1 MTTPARKQ
9 YLDIKSKHQEE
20 ILLFRMGDFY
30 ETFDDDA
37 KVLARE
43 LEIALTSREMGKGE
57 RIPLAGIPYHA
68 LEGYLARLVAN
79 GYRVAICEQVSDPTT
94 SKGIVDRKVVRIV
107 TPGTIIEESLLQQ
120 GSNNYLASAVVRD
133 SNAGI
138 AYVDITTGEFAA
150 TQIPLSRVNSEINR
164 LAPKELIL
172 AQTWS
177 NEIIMDGSLTITK
190 VDEQQFHPRWSND
203 ILMTHFKVKSLQPYG
218 CEHLPLAIQSAAAII
233 EYIRHHQNQAL
244 AGINSLQ
251 TYSTESFMILDE
263 QTRRNLELFVGG
275 RWDSKEASL
284 FSILN
289 RTSTPMGGRMLKRW
303 LGQPLLDLDE
313 LIERQESVD
322 WFSTNPLRRDKMT
335 SLLKSMSDLE
345 RLSTKVLNGNATP
358 RDLSGISESL
368 RVFPAMIQLLGEC
381 DDSWKIDEILNKFSN
396 NSRTS
401 ALLSSSLTD
410 QPPLYP
416 GDGNTIKEGFSEEL
430 DLIRN
435 EVAEAQDSM
444 AAMESSE
451 RDRTGIRSL
460 KIGYNKV
467 FGYFIEVSRVND
479 DLVPEEYIRKQT
491 LVASERYITAEMK
504 QLEAEIL
511 GARNRIEEVE
521 TRIFNQICHQV
532 SLETE
537 GLMKSAEAAAML
549 DVFDSLGTV
558 ASEKGYVR
566 PELNNL
572 GRIVI
577 EAGRHPVVERIVDIG
592 SYIPNDTIL
601 DPKDMQLIILTGPNM
616 SGKSTYL
623 RQVGLITLMAQI
635 GSFVPA
641 KSAVIGVVDR
651 IFTRVGLQD
660 DLTVGQSTFMLEMV
674 ETASILNQASH
685 NSLIILDEIGR
696 GTSTYDG
703 LAIARSVAEYIHN
716 HPKLG
721 CKTLFATH
729 YHELTDLSDNLP
741 RVRNFH
747 VSVTENDG
755 NVIFL
760 RRVMPGGADK
770 SYGVHVARLAG
781 LPSTI
786 INRAWE
792 VLRDL
797 EDKGSESISLE
808 DNDSGGVQL
817 SLLAEIPEYI
827 KELQLLDVMSM
838 TPLEAITKLYEL
850 QRRSQDSEI

>member
-9 YLDIKSKHQEE
+9 YLDIKSEHQEE

-177 NEIIMDGSLTITK
+177 NEIIMDGSLTITR

-716 HPKLG
+716 HPNLG

-755 NVIFL
+755 DVIFL

-797 EDKGSESISLE
+797 EDKGSELISLE
-808 DNDSGGVQL
+808 DNDSGGIQL

>member
-1 MTTPARKQ
+1 M
-9 YLDIKSKHQEE
+9 
-20 ILLFRMGDFY
+20 F
-30 ETFDDDA
+30 
-37 KVLARE
+37 
-43 LEIALTSREMGKGE
+43 
-57 RIPLAGIPYHA
+57 
-68 LEGYLARLVAN
+68 
-79 GYRVAICEQVSDPTT
+79 SD
-94 SKGIVDRKVVRIV
+94 
-107 TPGTIIEESLLQQ
+107 
-120 GSNNYLASAVVRD
+120 
-133 SNAGI
+133 
-138 AYVDITTGEFAA
+138 
-150 TQIPLSRVNSEINR
+150 NS
-164 LAPKELIL
+164 
-172 AQTWS
+172 
-177 NEIIMDGSLTITK
+177 G
-190 VDEQQFHPRWSND
+190 
-203 ILMTHFKVKSLQPYG
+203 
-218 CEHLPLAIQSAAAII
+218 
-233 EYIRHHQNQAL
+233 
-244 AGINSLQ
+244 
-251 TYSTESFMILDE
+251 
-263 QTRRNLELFVGG
+263 
-275 RWDSKEASL
+275 
-284 FSILN
+284 
-289 RTSTPMGGRMLKRW
+289 
-303 LGQPLLDLDE
+303 
-313 LIERQESVD
+313 
-322 WFSTNPLRRDKMT
+322 
-335 SLLKSMSDLE
+335 
-345 RLSTKVLNGNATP
+345 
-358 RDLSGISESL
+358 
-368 RVFPAMIQLLGEC
+368 
-381 DDSWKIDEILNKFSN
+381 
-396 NSRTS
+396 TS

-416 GDGNTIKEGFSEEL
+416 GDGNTIKEGFSKEL

-435 EVAEAQDSM
+435 EVAKAQDSM
-444 AAMESSE
+444 ATMESSE

-467 FGYFIEVSRVND
+467 FGYFIEVSRANN

-491 LVASERYITAEMK
+491 LVASERYITPEMK
-504 QLEAEIL
+504 QLEAAIL

-537 GLMKSAEAAAML
+537 GLIKSAEAAAMI

-566 PELNNL
+566 PTLNNL
-572 GRIVI
+572 GRIEI

-674 ETASILNQASH
+674 ETASILNQASR

-741 RVRNFH
+741 RVKNFH

-781 LPSTI
+781 LPGTI

-797 EDKGSESISLE
+797 EDKESELISLE
-808 DNDSGGVQL
+808 DNHSGGVQL

-827 KELQLLDVMSM
+827 KELQRLDVMSM
-838 TPLEAITKLYEL
+838 TPLEAITKLYEF

>member
-358 RDLSGISESL
+358 RDLSGISKSL
-368 RVFPAMIQLLGEC
+368 RVVPAMIQLLGEC

-716 HPKLG
+716 HPNLG

>member
-9 YLDIKSKHQEE
+9 YLDIKSEHQEE

-177 NEIIMDGSLTITK
+177 NEIIMDGSLTITR

-358 RDLSGISESL
+358 RDLSGISKSL

-716 HPKLG
+716 HPNLG

>member
-9 YLDIKSKHQEE
+9 YLDIKSEHQEE

-57 RIPLAGIPYHA
+57 RIPLAGFPYHA

-107 TPGTIIEESLLQQ
+107 TPGTVIEESLLQQ
-120 GSNNYLASAVVRD
+120 GSNSYLASAVVRD
-133 SNAGI
+133 NNAGI

-177 NEIIMDGSLTITK
+177 NEIIMDGSLTITR

-284 FSILN
+284 FSILD

-358 RDLSGISESL
+358 RDLSGISKSL

-401 ALLSSSLTD
+401 ELLSSALTD

-430 DLIRN
+430 DLIRT

-451 RDRTGIRSL
+451 RARTGIRSL

-511 GARNRIEEVE
+511 GARNKIEEVE
-521 TRIFNQICHQV
+521 TRIFNQICHQI

-716 HPKLG
+716 HPNLG

-755 NVIFL
+755 DVIFL

-797 EDKGSESISLE
+797 EDKGSELISLE
-808 DNDSGGVQL
+808 DNDSGGIQL

>member
-68 LEGYLARLVAN
+68 LEGYLVRLVAN

-177 NEIIMDGSLTITK
+177 NEIIMDGSLTITR

-251 TYSTESFMILDE
+251 TYSTESFMILDG

-358 RDLSGISESL
+358 RDLSGISKSL

-537 GLMKSAEAAAML
+537 GLMKSAQAAAML

-797 EDKGSESISLE
+797 EDKGSELISLE
-808 DNDSGGVQL
+808 DNDSGGIQL

>member
-177 NEIIMDGSLTITK
+177 NEIIMDGSLTITR

-358 RDLSGISESL
+358 RDLSGISKSL
-368 RVFPAMIQLLGEC
+368 RVVPAMIQLLGEC

>member
-9 YLDIKSKHQEE
+9 YLDIKSQHQEE

-37 KVLARE
+37 KILARE

-57 RIPLAGIPYHA
+57 RVPLAGIPYHA
-68 LEGYLARLVAN
+68 LEGYLARLIES
-79 GYRVAICEQVSDPTT
+79 GYRVAICEQVSDPAA
-94 SKGIVDRKVVRIV
+94 SKSIVDRKVVRIV

-120 GSNNYLASAVVRD
+120 GSNNYLASTVVRN
-133 SNAGI
+133 SKAGV
-138 AYVDITTGEFAA
+138 AYVDITTGEFAT

-164 LAPKELIL
+164 LAPRELIL
-172 AQTWS
+172 SETWS
-177 NEIIMDGSLTITK
+177 NEIIMDGSPTITK

-203 ILMTHFKVKSLQPYG
+203 ILKAHFKVKSLQSYG
-218 CEHLPLAIQSAAAII
+218 CEQLPLAVQSAAAII

-244 AGINSLQ
+244 AGITSLQ
-251 TYSTESFMILDE
+251 TYSTGSFMILDE
-263 QTRRNLELFVGG
+263 QTRKNLELFVGG

-322 WFSTNPLRRDKMT
+322 WFSTNPLRRYKIT

-358 RDLSGISESL
+358 RDLSGISKSL
-368 RVFPAMIQLLGEC
+368 RVVPEMTQILSEC
-381 DDSWKIDEILNKFSN
+381 DDSWKIDQILNKFSD
-396 NSRTS
+396 NSGAS
-401 ALLSSSLTD
+401 SLLSSSLTD

-416 GDGNTIKEGFSEEL
+416 GDGNTIKNGFSEEL
-430 DLIRN
+430 DRIRN
-435 EVAEAQDSM
+435 EVAKAQGSM
-444 AAMESSE
+444 TTMESSE

-467 FGYFIEVSRVND
+467 FGYYIEVSRANT

-491 LVASERYITAEMK
+491 LVASERYITPEMK

-521 TRIFNQICHQV
+521 TRIFNQICQQI

-537 GLMKSAEAAAML
+537 GLMKSAAAAAML

-558 ASEKGYVR
+558 ANEKGYVR
-566 PELNNL
+566 PELNNR
-572 GRIVI
+572 GRIEI
-577 EAGRHPVVERIVDIG
+577 EKGRHPVVERIVDIG

-601 DPKDMQLIILTGPNM
+601 DPRDMQLIILTGPNM

-674 ETASILNQASH
+674 ETASILNQASRD
-685 NSLIILDEIGR
+685 SLIILDEIGR

-741 RVRNFH
+741 RVKNFH
-747 VSVTENDG
+747 VSVTESDG

-760 RRVMPGGADK
+760 RQVMSGGADK

-797 EDKGSESISLE
+797 EDKGSELTSLE
-808 DNDSGGVQL
+808 DIDSRGLQL

-827 KELQLLDVMSM
+827 KELQRLDVMSM

-850 QRRSQDSEI
+850 QRRSKDSEI

>member
-1 MTTPARKQ
+1 
-9 YLDIKSKHQEE
+9 
-20 ILLFRMGDFY
+20 
-30 ETFDDDA
+30 
-37 KVLARE
+37 
-43 LEIALTSREMGKGE
+43 
-57 RIPLAGIPYHA
+57 
-68 LEGYLARLVAN
+68 
-79 GYRVAICEQVSDPTT
+79 
-94 SKGIVDRKVVRIV
+94 
-107 TPGTIIEESLLQQ
+107 
-120 GSNNYLASAVVRD
+120 
-133 SNAGI
+133 
-138 AYVDITTGEFAA
+138 
-150 TQIPLSRVNSEINR
+150 
-164 LAPKELIL
+164 
-172 AQTWS
+172 
-177 NEIIMDGSLTITK
+177 
-190 VDEQQFHPRWSND
+190 
-203 ILMTHFKVKSLQPYG
+203 
-218 CEHLPLAIQSAAAII
+218 
-233 EYIRHHQNQAL
+233 
-244 AGINSLQ
+244 
-251 TYSTESFMILDE
+251 
-263 QTRRNLELFVGG
+263 
-275 RWDSKEASL
+275 
-284 FSILN
+284 
-289 RTSTPMGGRMLKRW
+289 
-303 LGQPLLDLDE
+303 
-313 LIERQESVD
+313 
-322 WFSTNPLRRDKMT
+322 
-335 SLLKSMSDLE
+335 
-345 RLSTKVLNGNATP
+345 
-358 RDLSGISESL
+358 
-368 RVFPAMIQLLGEC
+368 
-381 DDSWKIDEILNKFSN
+381 
-396 NSRTS
+396 
-401 ALLSSSLTD
+401 
-410 QPPLYP
+410 
-416 GDGNTIKEGFSEEL
+416 
-430 DLIRN
+430 
-435 EVAEAQDSM
+435 
-444 AAMESSE
+444 
-451 RDRTGIRSL
+451 
-460 KIGYNKV
+460 
-467 FGYFIEVSRVND
+467 
-479 DLVPEEYIRKQT
+479 
-491 LVASERYITAEMK
+491 
-504 QLEAEIL
+504 
-511 GARNRIEEVE
+511 
-521 TRIFNQICHQV
+521 
-532 SLETE
+532 
-537 GLMKSAEAAAML
+537 
-549 DVFDSLGTV
+549 V

-601 DPKDMQLIILTGPNM
+601 DPEDMQLIILTGPNM

-797 EDKGSESISLE
+797 EDKGSELISLE

>member
-9 YLDIKSKHQEE
+9 YLDIKSEHQEE

-57 RIPLAGIPYHA
+57 RIPLAGFPYHA

-177 NEIIMDGSLTITK
+177 NEIIMDGSLTITR

-251 TYSTESFMILDE
+251 TYSTESFMILDG

-358 RDLSGISESL
+358 RDLSGISKSL

-401 ALLSSSLTD
+401 ELLSSALTD

-511 GARNRIEEVE
+511 GARNKIEEVE

-549 DVFDSLGTV
+549 DVFDSLSTV

-797 EDKGSESISLE
+797 EDKGSELISLE
-808 DNDSGGVQL
+808 DNDSGGIQL

-850 QRRSQDSEI
+850 QRRSQDSET

>member
-9 YLDIKSKHQEE
+9 YLDIKSEHQEE

-37 KVLARE
+37 KALARE

-57 RIPLAGIPYHA
+57 RIPLAGFPYHA

-177 NEIIMDGSLTITK
+177 NEIIMDGSLTITR

-358 RDLSGISESL
+358 RDLSGISKSL

-451 RDRTGIRSL
+451 RARTGIRSL

-674 ETASILNQASH
+674 ENASILNQASH

-797 EDKGSESISLE
+797 EDKGSELISLE
-808 DNDSGGVQL
+808 DNDSGGIQL

>member
-43 LEIALTSREMGKGE
+43 LEIAVTSREMGKGE
-57 RIPLAGIPYHA
+57 RIPLAGFPYHA

-107 TPGTIIEESLLQQ
+107 TPGTVIEESLLQQ

-177 NEIIMDGSLTITK
+177 NEIIMDGSLTITR
-190 VDEQQFHPRWSND
+190 VDDQQFHPRWSND

-358 RDLSGISESL
+358 RDLSGISKSL
-368 RVFPAMIQLLGEC
+368 RVVPAMIQLLGEC

-467 FGYFIEVSRVND
+467 FGYFIEVSRANE

-781 LPSTI
+781 LPRTI

-797 EDKGSESISLE
+797 EDKGSELISLE
-808 DNDSGGVQL
+808 DNDSGGIQL

-850 QRRSQDSEI
+850 QRRSQDSET

>member
-172 AQTWS
+172 AETWS
-177 NEIIMDGSLTITK
+177 NEIIMDGSLTITR

-322 WFSTNPLRRDKMT
+322 WFSTDPLRRDKMT

-358 RDLSGISESL
+358 RDLSGISKSL
-368 RVFPAMIQLLGEC
+368 RVVPAMIQLLGEC

-601 DPKDMQLIILTGPNM
+601 DPEDMQLIILTGPNM

-797 EDKGSESISLE
+797 EDKGSELISLE

>member
-9 YLDIKSKHQEE
+9 YLDIKSEHQEE

-68 LEGYLARLVAN
+68 LEGYLVRLVAN

-177 NEIIMDGSLTITK
+177 NEIIMDGSLTITR

-358 RDLSGISESL
+358 RDLSGISKSL

-451 RDRTGIRSL
+451 RARTGIRSL

-467 FGYFIEVSRVND
+467 FGYFIEVSRAND

-511 GARNRIEEVE
+511 GARNKIEEVE

-741 RVRNFH
+741 RVKNFH

-755 NVIFL
+755 DVIFL
-760 RRVMPGGADK
+760 RRVMTGGADK

-797 EDKGSESISLE
+797 EDKESELASLE
-808 DNDSGGVQL
+808 DIDSRGLQL
-817 SLLAEIPEYI
+817 SLLTEIPEYI
-827 KELQLLDVMSM
+827 KELQRLDVMSM

>member
-9 YLDIKSKHQEE
+9 YLDIKSEHQEE

-57 RIPLAGIPYHA
+57 RIPLAGFPYHA

-164 LAPKELIL
+164 LSPKELIL

-177 NEIIMDGSLTITK
+177 NEIIMDGSLTITR

-358 RDLSGISESL
+358 RDLSGISKSL

-401 ALLSSSLTD
+401 ELLSSALTD

-430 DLIRN
+430 DLIRT

-451 RDRTGIRSL
+451 RARTGIRSL

-797 EDKGSESISLE
+797 EDKGSELISLE
-808 DNDSGGVQL
+808 DNDSGGIQL

-850 QRRSQDSEI
+850 QRRSQDSET

>member
-68 LEGYLARLVAN
+68 LEGYLARLVEN
-79 GYRVAICEQVSDPTT
+79 GYRVAICEQVSDPAA

-133 SNAGI
+133 NKAGV
-138 AYVDITTGEFAA
+138 AYVDITTGEFAT
-150 TQIPLSRVNSEINR
+150 TQIPLSRVSSEITR
-164 LAPKELIL
+164 LAPRELIL
-172 AQTWS
+172 GEPWS
-177 NEIIMDGSLTITK
+177 NEIILDGLLTTTR
-190 VDEQQFHPRWSND
+190 VDEQQFHPTWSND
-203 ILMTHFKVKSLQPYG
+203 ILKTHFKVKSLQPYG
-218 CEHLPLAIQSAAAII
+218 CEQLPLAIQSAAAII
-233 EYIRHHQNQAL
+233 EYVRHHQRDAL
-244 AGINSLQ
+244 AGINSLR
-251 TYSTESFMILDE
+251 TYSTESFMILDD
-263 QTRRNLELFVGG
+263 QTRKNLELFAGG

-313 LIERQESVD
+313 LIKRQESVD
-322 WFSTNPLRRDKMT
+322 WFSTDPLRRDKMT
-335 SLLKSMSDLE
+335 SLLKAMSDLE

-358 RDLSGISESL
+358 RDLSGISKSL
-368 RVFPAMIQLLGEC
+368 GVVPAITQLLGKG
-381 DDSWKIDEILNKFSN
+381 DDSWKIDQVLSKFSD
-396 NSRTS
+396 NSGTYS
-401 ALLSSSLTD
+401 LLSSSLTE

-416 GDGNTIKEGFSEEL
+416 GDGSTIKEGFSEEL

-435 EVAEAQDSM
+435 EVADAENSM
-444 AAMESSE
+444 VTMESSE
-451 RDRTGIRSL
+451 KVRTGIKSL

-467 FGYFIEVSRVND
+467 FGYFIEVSRANS
-479 DLVPEEYIRKQT
+479 DLVPKEYIRKQT
-491 LVASERYITAEMK
+491 LVASERYITPEMK

-521 TRIFNQICHQV
+521 SRIFNQICNQV

-549 DVFDSLGTV
+549 DVFDSLGII

-566 PELNNL
+566 PELNNQ
-572 GRIVI
+572 GRIEI
-577 EAGRHPVVERIVDIG
+577 EAGRHPVVERIVDTG

-601 DPKDMQLIILTGPNM
+601 DPKDTQLIMLTGPNM

-674 ETASILNQASH
+674 ETASILNQASR

-781 LPSTI
+781 LPSAI

-792 VLRDL
+792 ILHDL
-797 EDKGSESISLE
+797 EDKEDELSSLNE
-808 DNDSGGVQL
+808 DDSKGFQL
-817 SLLAEIPEYI
+817 SLLAETPEYI
-827 KELQLLDVMSM
+827 KELQRLDVMSM

>member
-9 YLDIKSKHQEE
+9 YLDIKSEHQEE

-57 RIPLAGIPYHA
+57 RIPLAGFPYHA
-68 LEGYLARLVAN
+68 LEGYLARLVAS

-177 NEIIMDGSLTITK
+177 NEIIMDGSLTITR

-358 RDLSGISESL
+358 RDLSGISKSL
-368 RVFPAMIQLLGEC
+368 RVVPAMIQLLGEC

-511 GARNRIEEVE
+511 GARNKIEEVE

-797 EDKGSESISLE
+797 EDKGSELISLE
-808 DNDSGGVQL
+808 DNDSGGIQL

>member
-444 AAMESSE
+444 AEMESSE

-511 GARNRIEEVE
+511 GARNKIEEVE

-716 HPKLG
+716 HPNLG

>member
-172 AQTWS
+172 AETWS
-177 NEIIMDGSLTITK
+177 NEIIMDGSLTITR

-358 RDLSGISESL
+358 RDLSGISKSL
-368 RVFPAMIQLLGEC
+368 RVVPAMIQLLGEC

-467 FGYFIEVSRVND
+467 FGYFIEVSRAND

-601 DPKDMQLIILTGPNM
+601 DPEDMQLIILTGPNM

-797 EDKGSESISLE
+797 EDKGSELISLE

>member
-68 LEGYLARLVAN
+68 LEGYLVRLVAN

-172 AQTWS
+172 AETWS
-177 NEIIMDGSLTITK
+177 NEIIMDGSLTITR

-358 RDLSGISESL
+358 RDLSGISKSL
-368 RVFPAMIQLLGEC
+368 RVVPAMIQLLGEC

-566 PELNNL
+566 PELNNQ

-797 EDKGSESISLE
+797 EDKGSELISLE

-827 KELQLLDVMSM
+827 KELQRLDVMSM

>member
-9 YLDIKSKHQEE
+9 YLDIKSEHQEE

-37 KVLARE
+37 KALARE

-57 RIPLAGIPYHA
+57 RIPLAGFPYHA

-177 NEIIMDGSLTITK
+177 NEIIMDGSLTITR

-289 RTSTPMGGRMLKRW
+289 RTSTPMGGRMLRRW

-358 RDLSGISESL
+358 RDLSGISKSL

-451 RDRTGIRSL
+451 RARTGIRSL

-511 GARNRIEEVE
+511 GARNKIEEVE

-797 EDKGSESISLE
+797 EDKGSELISLE
-808 DNDSGGVQL
+808 DNDSGGIQL

>member
-9 YLDIKSKHQEE
+9 YLDIKSQHQEE

-37 KVLARE
+37 KILARE

-57 RIPLAGIPYHA
+57 RVPLAGIPYHA
-68 LEGYLARLVAN
+68 LEGYLARLIES
-79 GYRVAICEQVSDPTT
+79 GYRVAICEQVSDPAA
-94 SKGIVDRKVVRIV
+94 SKSIVDRKVVRIV

-120 GSNNYLASAVVRD
+120 GSNNYLASTVVRN
-133 SNAGI
+133 SKAGV
-138 AYVDITTGEFAA
+138 AYVDITTGEFAT

-164 LAPKELIL
+164 LAPRELIL
-172 AQTWS
+172 SETWS
-177 NEIIMDGSLTITK
+177 NEIIMDGSPTITK

-203 ILMTHFKVKSLQPYG
+203 ILKAHFKVKSLQSYG
-218 CEHLPLAIQSAAAII
+218 CEQLPLAVQSAAAII

-244 AGINSLQ
+244 AGITSLQ
-251 TYSTESFMILDE
+251 TYSTGSFMILDE
-263 QTRRNLELFVGG
+263 QTRKNLELFVGG

-322 WFSTNPLRRDKMT
+322 WFSTNPLRRYKIT

-358 RDLSGISESL
+358 RDLSGISKSL
-368 RVFPAMIQLLGEC
+368 LVVPEMTQLLSEC
-381 DDSWKIDEILNKFSN
+381 DDSWKIDQILNKFSD
-396 NSRTS
+396 NSGAS
-401 ALLSSSLTD
+401 SLLSSSLTD

-416 GDGNTIKEGFSEEL
+416 GDGNTIKNGFSEEL
-430 DLIRN
+430 DRIRN
-435 EVAEAQDSM
+435 EVAKAQGSM
-444 AAMESSE
+444 TTMESSE

-467 FGYFIEVSRVND
+467 FGYYIEVSRANT

-491 LVASERYITAEMK
+491 LVASERYITPEMK

-521 TRIFNQICHQV
+521 TRIFNQICQQI

-558 ASEKGYVR
+558 ANEKGYVR
-566 PELNNL
+566 PELNNR
-572 GRIVI
+572 GRIEI
-577 EAGRHPVVERIVDIG
+577 EKGRHPVVERIVDIG

-601 DPKDMQLIILTGPNM
+601 DPRDMQLIILTGPNM

-674 ETASILNQASH
+674 ETASILNQASRD
-685 NSLIILDEIGR
+685 SLIILDEIGR

-741 RVRNFH
+741 RVKNFH
-747 VSVTENDG
+747 VSVTESDG

-760 RRVMPGGADK
+760 RQVMSGGSDK

-797 EDKGSESISLE
+797 EDKGSELTSLE
-808 DNDSGGVQL
+808 DIDSRGLQL

-827 KELQLLDVMSM
+827 KELQRLDVMSM

-850 QRRSQDSEI
+850 QRRSKDSEI

>member
-9 YLDIKSKHQEE
+9 YLDIKSEHQEE

-57 RIPLAGIPYHA
+57 RIPLAGFPYHA

-177 NEIIMDGSLTITK
+177 NEIIMDGSLTITR

-451 RDRTGIRSL
+451 RARTGIRSL

-797 EDKGSESISLE
+797 EDKGSELISLE

>member
-172 AQTWS
+172 AETWS
-177 NEIIMDGSLTITK
+177 NEIIMDGSLTITR

-358 RDLSGISESL
+358 RDLSGISKSL
-368 RVFPAMIQLLGEC
+368 RVVPAMIQLLGEC

-416 GDGNTIKEGFSEEL
+416 GDGNTIKRGFLRNLTLFETKWLKLRTPWRQWNPQKEIGPEL
-430 DLIRN
+430 DL
-435 EVAEAQDSM
+435 
-444 AAMESSE
+444 
-451 RDRTGIRSL
+451 
-460 KIGYNKV
+460 
-467 FGYFIEVSRVND
+467 
-479 DLVPEEYIRKQT
+479 
-491 LVASERYITAEMK
+491 
-504 QLEAEIL
+504 
-511 GARNRIEEVE
+511 
-521 TRIFNQICHQV
+521 
-532 SLETE
+532 
-537 GLMKSAEAAAML
+537 
-549 DVFDSLGTV
+549 
-558 ASEKGYVR
+558 
-566 PELNNL
+566 
-572 GRIVI
+572 
-577 EAGRHPVVERIVDIG
+577 
-592 SYIPNDTIL
+592 
-601 DPKDMQLIILTGPNM
+601 
-616 SGKSTYL
+616 
-623 RQVGLITLMAQI
+623 
-635 GSFVPA
+635 
-641 KSAVIGVVDR
+641 
-651 IFTRVGLQD
+651 
-660 DLTVGQSTFMLEMV
+660 
-674 ETASILNQASH
+674 
-685 NSLIILDEIGR
+685 
-696 GTSTYDG
+696 
-703 LAIARSVAEYIHN
+703 
-716 HPKLG
+716 
-721 CKTLFATH
+721 
-729 YHELTDLSDNLP
+729 
-741 RVRNFH
+741 
-747 VSVTENDG
+747 
-755 NVIFL
+755 
-760 RRVMPGGADK
+760 
-770 SYGVHVARLAG
+770 
-781 LPSTI
+781 
-786 INRAWE
+786 
-792 VLRDL
+792 
-797 EDKGSESISLE
+797 
-808 DNDSGGVQL
+808 
-817 SLLAEIPEYI
+817 
-827 KELQLLDVMSM
+827 
-838 TPLEAITKLYEL
+838 
-850 QRRSQDSEI
+850 

>member
-68 LEGYLARLVAN
+68 LEGYLVRLVAN

-172 AQTWS
+172 AETWS
-177 NEIIMDGSLTITK
+177 NEIIMDGSLTITR

-322 WFSTNPLRRDKMT
+322 WFSTDPLRRDKMT

-358 RDLSGISESL
+358 RDLSGISKSL
-368 RVFPAMIQLLGEC
+368 RVVPAMIQLLGEC

-797 EDKGSESISLE
+797 EDKGSELISLE

-827 KELQLLDVMSM
+827 KELQRLDVMSM

>member
-68 LEGYLARLVAN
+68 LEGYLVRLVAN

-172 AQTWS
+172 AETWS
-177 NEIIMDGSLTITK
+177 NEIIMDGSLTITR

-358 RDLSGISESL
+358 RDLSGISKSL
-368 RVFPAMIQLLGEC
+368 RVVPAMIQLLGEC

-797 EDKGSESISLE
+797 EDKGSELISLE

-827 KELQLLDVMSM
+827 KELQRLDVMSM

>member
-1 MTTPARKQ
+1 
-9 YLDIKSKHQEE
+9 
-20 ILLFRMGDFY
+20 
-30 ETFDDDA
+30 
-37 KVLARE
+37 
-43 LEIALTSREMGKGE
+43 
-57 RIPLAGIPYHA
+57 
-68 LEGYLARLVAN
+68 
-79 GYRVAICEQVSDPTT
+79 
-94 SKGIVDRKVVRIV
+94 
-107 TPGTIIEESLLQQ
+107 
-120 GSNNYLASAVVRD
+120 
-133 SNAGI
+133 
-138 AYVDITTGEFAA
+138 
-150 TQIPLSRVNSEINR
+150 
-164 LAPKELIL
+164 
-172 AQTWS
+172 
-177 NEIIMDGSLTITK
+177 
-190 VDEQQFHPRWSND
+190 
-203 ILMTHFKVKSLQPYG
+203 
-218 CEHLPLAIQSAAAII
+218 
-233 EYIRHHQNQAL
+233 
-244 AGINSLQ
+244 
-251 TYSTESFMILDE
+251 
-263 QTRRNLELFVGG
+263 
-275 RWDSKEASL
+275 
-284 FSILN
+284 
-289 RTSTPMGGRMLKRW
+289 MLKRW

-358 RDLSGISESL
+358 RDLSGISKSL
-368 RVFPAMIQLLGEC
+368 RVVPAMIQLLGEC

-601 DPKDMQLIILTGPNM
+601 DPEDMQLIILTGPNM

-623 RQVGLITLMAQI
+623 MQVGLITLMAQI

-797 EDKGSESISLE
+797 EDKGSELISLE

-827 KELQLLDVMSM
+827 KELQLLDIMSM

>member
-172 AQTWS
+172 AETWS
-177 NEIIMDGSLTITK
+177 NEIIMDGSLTITR

-358 RDLSGISESL
+358 RDLSGISKSL
-368 RVFPAMIQLLGEC
+368 RVVPAMIQLLGEC

-601 DPKDMQLIILTGPNM
+601 DPEDMQLIILTGPNM

-797 EDKGSESISLE
+797 EDKGSELISLE

>member
-9 YLDIKSKHQEE
+9 YLDIKSEHQEE

-57 RIPLAGIPYHA
+57 RIPLAGFPYHA

-107 TPGTIIEESLLQQ
+107 TPGTVIEESLLQQ

-164 LAPKELIL
+164 LSPKELIL

-177 NEIIMDGSLTITK
+177 NEIIMDGSLTITR

-251 TYSTESFMILDE
+251 TYSTESFMILDG

-358 RDLSGISESL
+358 RDLSGISKSL

-401 ALLSSSLTD
+401 ELLSSALTD

-430 DLIRN
+430 DLIRT

-451 RDRTGIRSL
+451 RARTGIRSL

-674 ETASILNQASH
+674 ETESILNQASH

-729 YHELTDLSDNLP
+729 YHGLTDLSDNLP
-741 RVRNFH
+741 RVRKFH

-760 RRVMPGGADK
+760 RRIMPGGADK

-797 EDKGSESISLE
+797 EDKGSELISLE
-808 DNDSGGVQL
+808 DNDSGGIQL

-850 QRRSQDSEI
+850 QRRSQDSET

>member
-9 YLDIKSKHQEE
+9 YLDIKSEHQEE

-57 RIPLAGIPYHA
+57 RIPLAGFPYHA

-177 NEIIMDGSLTITK
+177 NEIIMDGSLTITR

-322 WFSTNPLRRDKMT
+322 WFSTDPLRRDKMT

-358 RDLSGISESL
+358 RDLSGISKSL
-368 RVFPAMIQLLGEC
+368 RVVPAMIQLLGEC

-430 DLIRN
+430 DLIRT

-451 RDRTGIRSL
+451 RARTGIRSL

-511 GARNRIEEVE
+511 GARNKIEEVE

-674 ETASILNQASH
+674 ETASILNQASRD
-685 NSLIILDEIGR
+685 SLIILDEIGR

-797 EDKGSESISLE
+797 EDKGSELISLE
-808 DNDSGGVQL
+808 DNDSGGIQL

-850 QRRSQDSEI
+850 QRRSQDSET

>member
-9 YLDIKSKHQEE
+9 YLDIKSEHQEE

-177 NEIIMDGSLTITK
+177 NEIIMDGSLTITR

-358 RDLSGISESL
+358 RDLSGISKSL

-444 AAMESSE
+444 AEMESSE

-467 FGYFIEVSRVND
+467 FGYFIEVSRAND

-511 GARNRIEEVE
+511 GARNKIEEVE

-741 RVRNFH
+741 RVKNFH

-755 NVIFL
+755 DVIFL
-760 RRVMPGGADK
+760 RRVMTGGADK

-797 EDKGSESISLE
+797 EDKESELASLE
-808 DNDSGGVQL
+808 DIDSRGLQL
-817 SLLAEIPEYI
+817 SLLTEIPEYI
-827 KELQLLDVMSM
+827 KELQRLDVMSM

>member
-57 RIPLAGIPYHA
+57 RIPLAGFPYHA

-358 RDLSGISESL
+358 RDLSGISKSL
-368 RVFPAMIQLLGEC
+368 RVVPAMIQLLGEC

-716 HPKLG
+716 HPNLG

>member
-68 LEGYLARLVAN
+68 LEGYLVRLVAN

-172 AQTWS
+172 AETWS
-177 NEIIMDGSLTITK
+177 NEIIMDGSLTITR

-358 RDLSGISESL
+358 RDLSGISKSL
-368 RVFPAMIQLLGEC
+368 RVVPAMIQLLGEC

-451 RDRTGIRSL
+451 SDRTGIRSL

>member
-57 RIPLAGIPYHA
+57 RVPLAGIPYHA
-68 LEGYLARLVAN
+68 LEGYLARLIEN
-79 GYRVAICEQVSDPTT
+79 GYRVAICEQVSDPAT

-107 TPGTIIEESLLQQ
+107 TPGTIIEDSLLQQ

-133 SNAGI
+133 SKAGV
-138 AYVDITTGEFAA
+138 AYVDITTGEFAT

-172 AQTWS
+172 AETWS
-177 NEIIMDGSLTITK
+177 NEIIVDGSFTITR

-203 ILMTHFKVKSLQPYG
+203 ILKTHFKVKSLQSYG
-218 CEHLPLAIQSAAAII
+218 CEQFPLAVQSAAAII
-233 EYIRHHQNQAL
+233 EYVRHHQNQAL

-251 TYSTESFMILDE
+251 TYSTGSFMILDE
-263 QTRRNLELFVGG
+263 QTRKNLELFVGG

-284 FSILN
+284 FSILD
-289 RTSTPMGGRMLKRW
+289 RTSTPMGRRMLKRW

-313 LIERQESVD
+313 LIARQESVD
-322 WFSTNPLRRDKMT
+322 WFSTNPLRRDKIT

-358 RDLSGISESL
+358 RDLSGISKSL
-368 RVFPAMIQLLGEC
+368 RVVPEMTQLLGEW
-381 DDSWKIDEILNKFSN
+381 DDSWKIDQILNKFSDN
-396 NSRTS
+396 AGAS

-416 GDGNTIKEGFSEEL
+416 GDGNTIKKGFSEEL

-435 EVAEAQDSM
+435 EVAEAQASM
-444 AAMESSE
+444 ALMESSE

-467 FGYFIEVSRVND
+467 FGYYIEVSRASN

-491 LVASERYITAEMK
+491 LVASERYITPEMK
-504 QLEAEIL
+504 QLEAAIL
-511 GARNRIEEVE
+511 GAKNRIEEVE
-521 TRIFNQICHQV
+521 TRIFNQICHQI
-532 SLETE
+532 SLDTE
-537 GLMKSAEAAAML
+537 DLMQSAEAAAML

-558 ASEKGYVR
+558 ATEKGYVR
-566 PELNNL
+566 PELNNR
-572 GRIVI
+572 GRIEI
-577 EAGRHPVVERIVDIG
+577 ESGRHPVVERIVDIG

-674 ETASILNQASH
+674 ETASILNQASRD
-685 NSLIILDEIGR
+685 SLIILDEIGR

-741 RVRNFH
+741 RVKNFH

-792 VLRDL
+792 VLHDL
-797 EDKGSESISLE
+797 EDKESELTSIE
-808 DNDSGGVQL
+808 DLDSRGLQL
-817 SLLAEIPEYI
+817 SLLSEIPEYI
-827 KELQLLDVMSM
+827 KELQRLDVMSM
-838 TPLEAITKLYEL
+838 TPLESITKLYEL
-850 QRRSQDSEI
+850 QRRSRDSEI

>member
-172 AQTWS
+172 AETWS
-177 NEIIMDGSLTITK
+177 NEIIMDGSLTITR

-322 WFSTNPLRRDKMT
+322 WFSTDPLRRDKMT

-358 RDLSGISESL
+358 RDLSGISKSL
-368 RVFPAMIQLLGEC
+368 RVVPAMIQLLGEC

-797 EDKGSESISLE
+797 EDKGSELISLE

-827 KELQLLDVMSM
+827 KELQRLDVMSM

>member
-177 NEIIMDGSLTITK
+177 NEIIMDGSLTITR

>member
-57 RIPLAGIPYHA
+57 RVPLAGIPYHA
-68 LEGYLARLVAN
+68 LEGYLARLIEN
-79 GYRVAICEQVSDPTT
+79 GYRVAICEQVSDPAT

-107 TPGTIIEESLLQQ
+107 TPGTIIEDSLLQQ

-133 SNAGI
+133 SKAGV
-138 AYVDITTGEFAA
+138 AYVDITTGEFAT

-172 AQTWS
+172 AETWS
-177 NEIIMDGSLTITK
+177 NEIIVDGSFTITR

-203 ILMTHFKVKSLQPYG
+203 ILKTHFKVKSLQSYG
-218 CEHLPLAIQSAAAII
+218 CEQFPLAVQSAAAII
-233 EYIRHHQNQAL
+233 EYVRHHQNQAL

-251 TYSTESFMILDE
+251 TYSTGSFMILDE
-263 QTRRNLELFVGG
+263 QTRKNLELFVGG

-284 FSILN
+284 FSILD
-289 RTSTPMGGRMLKRW
+289 RTSTPMGRRMLKRW

-313 LIERQESVD
+313 LIARQESVD
-322 WFSTNPLRRDKMT
+322 WFSTNPLRRDKIT

-358 RDLSGISESL
+358 RDLSGISKSL
-368 RVFPAMIQLLGEC
+368 RVVPEMTQLLGEW
-381 DDSWKIDEILNKFSN
+381 DDSWKIDQILNKFSDN
-396 NSRTS
+396 AGAS

-416 GDGNTIKEGFSEEL
+416 GDGNTIKKGFSEEL

-444 AAMESSE
+444 ALMESSE

-467 FGYFIEVSRVND
+467 FGYYIEVSRASN

-491 LVASERYITAEMK
+491 LVASERYITPEMK
-504 QLEAEIL
+504 HLEAAIL
-511 GARNRIEEVE
+511 GAKNRIEEVE
-521 TRIFNQICHQV
+521 TRIFNQICHQI
-532 SLETE
+532 SLDTE
-537 GLMKSAEAAAML
+537 DLMQSAEAAAML

-558 ASEKGYVR
+558 ATEKGYVR
-566 PELNNL
+566 PELNNR
-572 GRIVI
+572 GRIEI
-577 EAGRHPVVERIVDIG
+577 ESGRHPVVERIVDIG

-685 NSLIILDEIGR
+685 DSLIILDEIGR

-741 RVRNFH
+741 RVKNFH

-792 VLRDL
+792 VLHDL
-797 EDKGSESISLE
+797 EDKESELTSIE
-808 DNDSGGVQL
+808 DLDSRGLQL
-817 SLLAEIPEYI
+817 SLLSEIPEYI
-827 KELQLLDVMSM
+827 KELQRLDVMSM
-838 TPLEAITKLYEL
+838 TPLESITKLYEL
-850 QRRSQDSEI
+850 QRRSRDSEI

>member
-9 YLDIKSKHQEE
+9 YLDIKSEHQEE

-57 RIPLAGIPYHA
+57 RIPLAGFPYHA

-177 NEIIMDGSLTITK
+177 NEIIMDGSLTITR

-358 RDLSGISESL
+358 RDLSGISKSL

-430 DLIRN
+430 DLIRT

-511 GARNRIEEVE
+511 GARNKIEEVE

-797 EDKGSESISLE
+797 EDKGSELISLE
-808 DNDSGGVQL
+808 DNDSEGIQL

>member
-68 LEGYLARLVAN
+68 LEGYLVRLVAN

-172 AQTWS
+172 AETWS
-177 NEIIMDGSLTITK
+177 NEIIMDGSLTITR

-322 WFSTNPLRRDKMT
+322 WFSTDPLRRDKMT

-358 RDLSGISESL
+358 RDLSGISKSL
-368 RVFPAMIQLLGEC
+368 RVVPAMIQLLGEC

-566 PELNNL
+566 PELNNQ

-797 EDKGSESISLE
+797 EDKGSELISLE

-827 KELQLLDVMSM
+827 KELQRLDVMSM